1 MCVRSTLSCNPGF
14 DYYDLPALTHPF
26 NICGRFGLCSLQ
38 RKPVGNHVI
47 GIAFIGIDF
56 NNEADFGFI

>member
-14 DYYDLPALTHPF
+14 DYDDLPALTHPF
-26 NICGRFGLCSLQ
+26 NICGRLAYVVCNV
-38 RKPVGNHVI
+38 KPVGNHVI

-56 NNEADFGFI
+56 NNEADFGFV

>member
-1 MCVRSTLSCNPGF
+1 MSCSPGF
-14 DYYDLPALTHPF
+14 DYDDLPALAHPF

-38 RKPVGNHVI
+38 RKPVGNYVI

-56 NNEADFGFI
+56 NNEADFV